1 MRADRDQ
8 EWNSDDRGASDGATG
23 VADTDICR
31 DSRAYDR
38 AWGLANNSASGASD
52 RAPDAAP
59 TLAPLNLSP
68 ASERAAR
75 LSAAKAAKAIFRV
88 NIDKLGF
95 LALGSVAGCLDA
107 AEQSHLAAARGSRRR
122 QVLEPNASRLMR
134 AEPLHR
140 SLLWATWRQR

>member
-38 AWGLANNSASGASD
+38 AGDLANNCASGASD

-59 TLAPLNLSP
+59 TLAPHNLSP
-68 ASERAAR
+68 VLERAAR
-75 LSAAKAAKAIFRV
+75 LSAAKAAKVIFTL
-88 NIDKLGF
+88 NIDMFGF
-95 LALGSVAGCLDA
+95 LALGSVAGRLNA
-107 AEQSHLAAARGSRRR
+107 AEQLELAAARGVAAARFWSRTRR
-122 QVLEPNASRLMR
+122 V
-134 AEPLHR
+134 
-140 SLLWATWRQR
+140 

>member
-8 EWNSDDRGASDGATG
+8 EWNSDDGDANEGVRG

-38 AWGLANNSASGASD
+38 ASNLANNCASGAGD

-68 ASERAAR
+68 VLERAAR

-95 LALGSVAGCLDA
+95 LALGSVAGRLDA
-107 AEQSHLAAARGSRRR
+107 AEEPELAATRGVAAARFWSRTLR
-122 QVLEPNASRLMR
+122 V
-134 AEPLHR
+134 
-140 SLLWATWRQR
+140 

>member
-1 MRADRDQ
+1 MHAGRDQ
-8 EWNSDDRGASDGATG
+8 EWNSDDGDANEGVRG

-38 AWGLANNSASGASD
+38 AGDLANNCASGASD

-68 ASERAAR
+68 VLERAAR

-107 AEQSHLAAARGSRRR
+107 AEQSHLAAARGSRRC